1 MFRICWNKILIWAP
15 KYFELHFH
23 ISFYIV
29 IYRKMYYQARGTC
42 FPGTRS
48 LAPYVAPRPLGPPN
62 LFVTVSSNR
71 LLGSEWSI
79 KIIHKNVL
87 QKINVSYQQNNFL
100 CLICTR
106 YIFHLAICQVR
117 HRGSVINK
125 HNKY

>member
-48 LAPYVAPRPLGPPN
+48 LAPYVGPRPPGPPN

-71 LLGSEWSI
+71 LLGPGWSI

-87 QKINVSYQQNNFL
+87 QKTNVRYQQNNFL

-106 YIFHLAICQVR
+106 YIFHLAICQLR